1 MAKSDIGAR
10 KILEAKQHLAAQQ
23 KADRAA
29 EKAAQKAAHAA
40 AQTTKRGIAG
50 RLRGPILHNTAL
62 QQSLQAEPDYLVPK
76 KLVKVKPAVS
86 AKG

>member
-10 KILEAKQHLAAQQ
+10 KILEAKQHLATQA
-23 KADRAA
+23 KEDRKR
-29 EKAAQKAAHAA
+29 EQAAQKAAHAA
-40 AQTTKRGIAG
+40 ATKRGIAG

>member
-1 MAKSDIGAR
+1 MKSDIGAR

-29 EKAAQKAAHAA
+29 EKAAQKAAHKN
-40 AQTTKRGIAG
+40 QTTPQKVAG
-50 RLRGPILHNTAL
+50 NLTGPNYNRTAL
-62 QQSLQAEPDYLVPK
+62 QQSIEKGPDFFPVPK
-76 KLVKVKPAVS
+76 KLVRVKPAVS